1 VLSATSPRLRRGAL
15 LSSGAWAVHEL
26 RFALAPVDG
35 GQGPGH
41 SYLHAALPLL
51 TALLAL
57 AVAGFAARLAAPRLD
72 EAPRPLRHD
81 WFMSAVLLIGAFV
94 LQEGI
99 EAALTAHGAIFAGGG
114 WLALPLALVVG
125 LLVALCLR
133 GARAAVAAAAS
144 RPARL
149 RPPAP
154 TGAVLA
160 FSLPAGRP
168 RTNAPPRH
176 LAARPPPGLLVHQ
189 P

>member
-1 VLSATSPRLRRGAL
+1 VSPTSPRLRRAAL

-26 RFALAPVDG
+26 RFALAPVHG
-35 GQGPGH
+35 GDGPGH

-57 AVAGFAARLAAPRLD
+57 AVAGFAARLAAPRAG
-72 EAPRPLRHD
+72 EAPRRLRSD
-81 WFMSAVLLIGAFV
+81 WLTSAVVLLGAFTA
-94 LQEGI
+94 QEGI
-99 EAALTAHGAIFAGGG
+99 ESALSPHGAIFAAGG

-133 GARAAVAAAAS
+133 GACAAVTAAAS
-144 RPARL
+144 RPSRL

-154 TGAVLA
+154 AGAVLA
-160 FSLPAGRP
+160 FPLPALRP
-168 RTNAPPRH
+168 RSSAPPRH

-189 P
+189 H